1 MKYAVIVDSSC
12 DLVIEN
18 KTENNIYMDRVP
30 LRLRVGEREYVDDF
44 NLDIKSFMEDMM
56 EQVGVQHQV
65 LRNGIMLLG
74 RQMKCLRLLFQVS
87 CQAVIVVRQLEN
99 TWH

>member
-44 NLDIKSFMEDMM
+44 NLDIKSFMEDMWVCSTKSWGM
-56 EQVGVQHQV
+56 V
-65 LRNGIMLLG
+65 
-74 RQMKCLRLLFQVS
+74 
-87 CQAVIVVRQLEN
+87 
-99 TWH
+99 